1 MLDRD
6 RSPYWLLVLSF
17 AVELISIIFINDSR
31 ILEMMDLS
39 IGISN
44 EWVLFPVLLTIIT
57 LQITFQYSTVRMVY
71 PLVIKFASVLPATN
85 KIAVYSFTFFA
96 IIIDVLK
103 TSDRNFTN
111 DIADSS
117 DWIKILHYISIF
129 LRNILQNSF

>member
-1 MLDRD
+1 
-6 RSPYWLLVLSF
+6 
-17 AVELISIIFINDSR
+17 
-31 ILEMMDLS
+31 MMGLS

-71 PLVIKFASVLPATN
+71 PLVIKFASVLPAAN